1 MIVWII
7 NNGNILADDSA
18 NNSPSPP
25 VMHRRNHKRV
35 SLPIDEEID
44 THEMS
49 TTLETSD
56 QSSDPSPKGLRKSSV
71 HDESSSRV
79 ASLSKPSSQEY

>member
-1 MIVWII
+1 
-7 NNGNILADDSA
+7 
-18 NNSPSPP
+18 
-25 VMHRRNHKRV
+25 MHRRNHKRV

-71 HDESSSRV
+71 HNESSSRV